1 MSRHKTTLHS
11 EPAVLAAGELG
22 AASTRLS
29 LPDGWARPFTVDE
42 ALDAAR
48 ILSRSWAVRGITRTV
63 LLVGVVYDLM
73 PNDLTPKRDK
83 LAKRF
88 GISREKLDEAEMV
101 WESFAEEARLDLI
114 KRAVRIVLASRGA
127 A

>member
-1 MSRHKTTLHS
+1 
-11 EPAVLAAGELG
+11 
-22 AASTRLS
+22 
-29 LPDGWARPFTVDE
+29 
-42 ALDAAR
+42 
-48 ILSRSWAVRGITRTV
+48 
-63 LLVGVVYDLM
+63 M
-73 PNDLTPKRDK
+73 PNDLTPNRDR
-83 LAKRF
+83 LAKRV

>member
-29 LPDGWARPFTVDE
+29 LPDGWARPFAVDE

-73 PNDLTPKRDK
+73 PNDLTPNRDR
-83 LAKRF
+83 LAKRV